1 MYAKASYVNKNMKM
15 TVNQS
20 VTFHLTPQMLKI
32 DLFRNFMKTNSI
44 FVVSEITN
52 MAAMVPTKMSKIY

>member
-1 MYAKASYVNKNMKM
+1 M